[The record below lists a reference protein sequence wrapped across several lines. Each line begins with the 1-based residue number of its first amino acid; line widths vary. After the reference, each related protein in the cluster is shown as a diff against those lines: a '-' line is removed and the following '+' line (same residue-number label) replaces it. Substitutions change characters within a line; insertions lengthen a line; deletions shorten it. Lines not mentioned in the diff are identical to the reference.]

1 MSHRVQKLTAA
12 ALVSGAVIMSAGL
25 SGCKKEETPAALVA
39 QAKQF
44 QQKGDTTAAII
55 QVKNALA
62 ASPEDAEARYL
73 LAKLSLDSG
82 DVLAADK
89 EIRKAISLKYPDA
102 QTMPVLARVLLMQG
116 KFQAALDETEAA
128 AKAGGAELLC
138 ARADALL
145 ALGKRDE
152 ARALFESVKQSQPN
166 FSPALVGLGRVAFL
180 ARDPAAA
187 TAYADQAVAAAPKDA
202 EALLFKAD
210 LLRAQ
215 NKSEQALEAYAQVLV
230 ANPAH
235 RSAHIEKAYLEIASG
250 KYEQAQADLVAAKKI
265 TPNSMMVTYT
275 QALLDFTQGKNAA
288 ALESLQKVLR
298 AAPEHMPSI
307 LLAGAVNLN
316 LGSVQQAEQ
325 HLRKYLEK
333 NPDNLYARKMLATTL
348 LRGGQTPDAL
358 AVLAP
363 ALKGNEAPDVQ
374 LLALAGESYMQA
386 RDFNKATEYFE
397 KASALEPKAAALRTS
412 LGLSKLGKGDK
423 AQGISDLEAAAA
435 LDSKSLQSGI
445 ALIRAEIG
453 LRNFDKAQAA
463 AAQLAKTQPDNAE
476 VSQLAG
482 VAALGKGDAAA
493 ARASFERA
501 LTQQATYFPAV
512 SSLVQL
518 DVYEKKPDAA
528 RARLLAF
535 LEKDKK
541 SVDAMTA
548 LAGLAVVRDQ
558 PDEALT
564 WLEKAHAEQPDAVLP
579 AMRLGIQYLRGNKAP
594 QALALARKMLVAS
607 PSNTEL
613 LELQAQSQLATKDPG
628 AALESYSKIAGLLP
642 KSGVAQLHLAEV
654 HLQLKN
660 EAAAAEDVK
669 KALQLQPD
677 LAQAQLLQ
685 AELLMRQRKPDAALA
700 QARQLQKQHDKMPA
714 GFLLEGDILSVQGK
728 PAQAVP
734 AYDKALALSK
744 APGALLK
751 LVDAMKRAGKAKEA
765 ELRVAQWRKD
775 NPAEPVVAMYQAESS
790 LAAKQYPV
798 AIEQFEAIL
807 KANPKNAVAHNNLA
821 QAYLQLKD
829 KRALASAE
837 QAAKLVPNHP
847 AIMDTLGWVLVE
859 QGDVARGLPLLQKAA
874 AAAEGNSEIRY
885 HYAAALSKS
894 GDKAGARKEL
904 EQLLAKGNSFPQAD
918 DARALLKQL

>member
-1 MSHRVQKLTAA
+1 MAGIKRNRLIGA
-12 ALVSGAVIMSAGL
+12 ALASALLLSVL
-25 SGCKKEETPAALVA
+25 SGCKKEESAATLVA

-44 QQKGDTTAAII
+44 QQKGDHSAAMI
-55 QVKNALA
+55 QLKNALA

-73 LAKLSLDSG
+73 LAKLSLDGG

-102 QTMPVLARVLLMQG
+102 QTMPVLARALLMQG
-116 KFQAALDETEAA
+116 KFQNALDETEAA

-138 ARADALL
+138 VRADAML

-152 ARALFESVKQSQPN
+152 AKAVFESVAQSQPD
-166 FSPALVGLGRVAFL
+166 FAPALVGLGRVAFL

-187 TAYADQAVAAAPKDA
+187 MDYANKAVAAAPKSD

-215 NKSEQALEAYAQVLV
+215 NKPEQALEAYAQVLV

-250 KYEQAQADLVAAKKI
+250 KYELAQADLAAAKKI

-298 AAPEHMPSI
+298 VAPEHMPSI

-316 LGSVQQAEQ
+316 LGSMQQAEQ

-363 ALKGNEAPDVQ
+363 ALKGAEAPDVQ

-397 KASALEPKAAALRTS
+397 KASALDPKAASLRTS

-423 AQGISDLEAAAA
+423 AQGISDLEAATA

-453 LRNFDKAQAA
+453 LRNFDKALAA
-463 AAQLAKTQPDNAE
+463 ATQLAKSQPNNPE
-476 VSQLAG
+476 VSQLTG
-482 VAALGKGDAAA
+482 VALLGKADAAG
-493 ARASFERA
+493 ARASFEKA
-501 LTQQATYFPAV
+501 LTQQAGFFPAV
-512 SSLVQL
+512 AALVQL
-518 DVYEKKPDAA
+518 DVYEKKPEAA
-528 RARLLAF
+528 KQRLLA
-535 LEKDKK
+535 LVEKDKK
-541 SVDAMTA
+541 NLDALTA
-548 LAGLAVVRDQ
+548 LAGLAAVQGQQAEVT
-558 PDEALT
+558 T
-564 WLEKAHAEQPDAVLP
+564 WLEKASAENPDAVQP
-579 AMRLGIQYLRGNKAP
+579 AIRLAVQYLRTDKAQ
-594 QALALARKMLVAS
+594 QALNLARKLQPS
-607 PSNTEL
+607 YPSNTDL
-613 LELQAQSQLATKDPG
+613 LELLAQSQLATKDFNG
-628 AALESYSKIAGLLP
+628 ALESYSKLAGLLP
-642 KSGVAQLHLAEV
+642 KSAQVQIRMAEV

-660 EAAAAEDVK
+660 QAAAADDLK

-677 LAQAQLLQ
+677 LIQAHTMQAGLLV
-685 AELLMRQRKPDAALA
+685 RQNKHDAALA
-700 QARQLQKQHDKMPA
+700 VARLVQKQHDKLPA
-714 GFLLEGDILSVQGK
+714 GYTLEGDILTTQGK
-728 PAQAVP
+728 SAQALP
-734 AYDKALALSK
+734 LYEKALALGK
-744 APGALLK
+744 APGFAIK
-751 LVDAMKRAGKAKEA
+751 LADAYRYNGKVKEA
-765 ELRVAQWRKD
+765 DQVIARWRKD
-775 NPAEPVVAMYQAESS
+775 NPNEPAMAMYQAETS
-790 LAAKQYPV
+790 LMAKQYPV

-807 KANPKNAVAHNNLA
+807 KSNAKNAVALNNLA
-821 QAYLQLKD
+821 QAYAQVKD
-829 KRALASAE
+829 KRALATAE
-837 QAAKLVPNHP
+837 QADKLVPGHP
-847 AIMDTLGWVLVE
+847 AIMDTLGWILVE

-874 AAAEGNSEIRY
+874 AAAADNGEIRY

-904 EQLLAKGNSFPQAD
+904 EQLLATGKTFPQAD
-918 DARALLKQL
+918 EARALLKQL

>member
-1 MSHRVQKLTAA
+1 MAGIKRNRLIGA
-12 ALVSGAVIMSAGL
+12 ALASALLLSVL
-25 SGCKKEETPAALVA
+25 SGCKKEESAATLVA

-44 QQKGDTTAAII
+44 QQKGDKKAAMI
-55 QVKNALA
+55 QLKNALA
-62 ASPEDAEARYL
+62 ASPEDGEARYL
-73 LAKLSLDSG
+73 LAKLSLEDG

-89 EIRKAISLKYPDA
+89 EIRKAISLKQPEA
-102 QTMPVLARVLLMQG
+102 QTMPVLARTLLMQG
-116 KFQAALDETEAA
+116 KFQQALDETEAA

-138 ARADALL
+138 VRADAML
-145 ALGKRDE
+145 ALGKRDD
-152 ARALFESVKQSQPN
+152 AKALFASVAQAQPG
-166 FSPALVGLGRVAFL
+166 FAPALVGLGRVAFL
-180 ARDPAAA
+180 ERDTEAA
-187 TAYADQAVAAAPKDA
+187 TAFADKAVAAAPKDG

-215 NKSEQALEAYAQVLV
+215 GKPEQALEAYSQVLV

-235 RSAHIEKAYLEIASG
+235 RSAHIEKAYLEIAAG
-250 KYEQAQADLVAAKKI
+250 KYELAEADLVAARKI
-265 TPNSMMVTYT
+265 TPNSLMVTYT

-298 AAPEHMPSI
+298 VAPEHMPSI

-333 NPDNLYARKMLATTL
+333 NPENLYARKMLATTL

-363 ALKGNEAPDVQ
+363 ALKSAEAPDVQ

-412 LGLSKLGKGDK
+412 LGLSKLGKGDR
-423 AQGISDLEAAAA
+423 AQGISDLEAATA

-453 LRNFDKAQAA
+453 LRNFDKALAA
-463 AAQLAKTQPDNAE
+463 AAQLAKTQPTNPE
-476 VSQLAG
+476 VSQLTG
-482 VAALGKGDAAA
+482 VALLGKADAAG
-493 ARASFERA
+493 ARAAFEKA
-501 LTQQATYFPAV
+501 LTQQATFFPAV

-518 DVYEKKPDAA
+518 DVYEKKHDAA
-528 RARLLAF
+528 RQRLLAF

-548 LAGLAVVRDQ
+548 LAGLAAVREQ
-558 PDEALT
+558 PEETLS
-564 WLEKAHAEQPDAVLP
+564 WLEKAHAEQPEAVAP
-579 AMRLGIQYLRGNKAP
+579 AMRLGMHYLRSGKAP
-594 QALALARKMLVAS
+594 QALALARKLLVAS
-607 PSNTEL
+607 PANTEL
-613 LELQAQSQLATKDPG
+613 LELQAQSQLATKDAG
-628 AALESYSKIAGLLP
+628 GALESYSKIAGLLP
-642 KSGVAQLHLAEV
+642 KSGMAQLRLAEV

-660 EAAAAEDVK
+660 EAAAADDLK

-677 LAQAQLLQ
+677 LLQAKLLQ
-685 AELLMRQRKPDAALA
+685 VELLVRQGKPDAALA
-700 QARQLQKQHDKMPA
+700 QARQVQKQHDKLPA
-714 GFLLEGDILSVQGK
+714 GHLLEGDILMMQGK
-728 PAQAVP
+728 AAQAVP
-734 AYDKALALSK
+734 AYEKALALGK
-744 APGALLK
+744 APAVALK
-751 LVDAMKRAGKAKEA
+751 LVDAMKRGGKEKEA

-775 NPAEPVVAMYQAESS
+775 YPAEPIMAMYQAESS

-837 QAAKLVPNHP
+837 QAAKLAPNHP
-847 AIMDTLGWVLVE
+847 AVMDTLGWVLVE

-874 AAAEGNSEIRY
+874 ASGNSEIRY
-885 HYAAALSKS
+885 HYAAALSRS

-904 EQLLAKGNSFPQAD
+904 EQLLSSGNSFPQAD

>member
-1 MSHRVQKLTAA
+1 MGA
-12 ALVSGAVIMSAGL
+12 ALASALLLSLL
-25 SGCKKEETPAALVA
+25 SGCKKEESAATLVA

-44 QQKGDTTAAII
+44 QEKGDSTAAMI
-55 QVKNALA
+55 QLKNALA
-62 ASPEDAEARYL
+62 ANPEDGEARYL
-73 LAKLSLDSG
+73 LAKLSLDGG

-102 QTMPVLARVLLMQG
+102 QTMPVLARALLIQG
-116 KFQAALDETEAA
+116 KFQNALDETDAA

-152 ARALFESVKQSQPN
+152 AKALFTSVVQSQPQHAA
-166 FSPALVGLGRVAFL
+166 ALVGLGRVAFL
-180 ARDPAAA
+180 ERNAASA
-187 TAYADQAVAAAPKDA
+187 MSYADQAVAAGPKDA
-202 EALLFKAD
+202 EALMFKAD

-215 NKSEQALEAYAQVLV
+215 NKPEQALEVYAQVLV

-250 KYEQAQADLVAAKKI
+250 KYELAQADLAAAKKI
-265 TPNSMMVTYT
+265 TPGSMMVSYT

-298 AAPEHMPSI
+298 AAPDHMPSI

-316 LGSVQQAEQ
+316 LGSTQQAEQ

-333 NPDNLYARKMLATTL
+333 NPDNLYARKMLATSL

-363 ALKGNEAPDVQ
+363 ALKGGEPADVQ

-386 RDFNKATEYFE
+386 RDFNKATQYFE
-397 KASALEPKAAALRTS
+397 KATALEPKAASLRTS

-423 AQGISDLEAAAA
+423 AQGLSDLEAATA

-453 LRNFDKAQAA
+453 QRNFDKALAA
-463 AAQLAKTQPDNAE
+463 AAQLAKSQPTNPE
-476 VSQLAG
+476 LSQLAG

-501 LTQQATYFPAV
+501 LSQQATYFPAV

-518 DVYEKKPDAA
+518 DVYEKKTDAA

-548 LAGLAVVRDQ
+548 LAGLAVVREQ

-579 AMRLGIQYLRGNKAP
+579 AMRLGIQYLRSSKAP
-594 QALALARKMLVAS
+594 QALALARKMLVAL
-607 PSNTEL
+607 PSNTDL
-613 LELQAQSQLATKDPG
+613 LELQAQSQLAAKDPG
-628 AALESYSKIAGLLP
+628 GALESYSKIAGLLP
-642 KSGVAQLHLAEV
+642 KSGLAQLHLAEV

-660 EAAAAEDVK
+660 DAAAAEDLR

-685 AELLMRQRKPDAALA
+685 AELSVRQGKPDAALA

-714 GFLLEGDILSVQGK
+714 GYLLEGDILSVQGK

-734 AYDKALALSK
+734 AYEKALALSK

-751 LVDAMKRAGKAKEA
+751 LVDAMRRGGKAKEA
-765 ELRVAQWRKD
+765 EQRVAQWRKE
-775 NPAEPVVAMYQAESS
+775 NPAEPMVAMYQAEFS
-790 LAAKQYPV
+790 LAAKQYPI

-874 AAAEGNSEIRY
+874 AAAEGNGEIRY

-904 EQLLAKGNSFPQAD
+904 EQLLAKGNSFPQLD
-918 DARALLKQL
+918 EARALLKQL